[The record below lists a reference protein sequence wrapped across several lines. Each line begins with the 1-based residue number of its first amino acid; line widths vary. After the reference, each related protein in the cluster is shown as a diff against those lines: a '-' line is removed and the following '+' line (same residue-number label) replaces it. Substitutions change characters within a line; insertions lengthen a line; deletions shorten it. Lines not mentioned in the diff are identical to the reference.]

1 MAYRYL
7 FEQMVRR
14 ELRQKYRGSALG
26 VLWYLINPLVL
37 MGAYYLMFGVI
48 FDQAS
53 EPDYPLFL
61 LVGLVVWVFFN
72 QAVVSAAP
80 SLLDQ
85 GALVRKARFPREI
98 IPASVVTVQLV
109 TFLALLALLAP
120 VTIAIRG
127 TLDVALLL
135 LPLVLACLFAFIL
148 GFALAV
154 SILHAYFR
162 DVAPILSAALLPWFF
177 VSPIFF
183 RPESIT
189 EQATARFV
197 LEWVNPVAPFIGAV
211 RDVIYGGIVPG
222 GGGARLRRRRRG
234 ARAARRP
241 RAVPAPAG
249 RAGGGRVTRVRGRA
263 ARRARSC
270 SSTPRARSACAPTA
284 AAR

>member
-26 VLWYLINPLVL
+26 VLWYVINPLVL

-48 FDQAS
+48 FDAAS

-61 LVGLVVWVFFN
+61 LVGLIVWIFFS
-72 QAVVSAAP
+72 QAVLSAAP

-85 GALVRKARFPREI
+85 GALVRKARFPRET
-98 IPASVVTVQLV
+98 IPASVVTVHSV
-109 TFLALLALLAP
+109 TFVALLALLLP
-120 VTIAIRG
+120 ITLAIRG
-127 TLDVALLL
+127 TLDVALLM
-135 LPLVLACLFAFIL
+135 LPLILVCLFAFVL

-154 SILHAYFR
+154 SVLHAYFR

-189 EQATARFV
+189 HQPEARFV
-197 LEWVNPVAPFIGAV
+197 LEWVNPIAPFIGAV
-211 RDVIYGGIVPG
+211 RDVVYGGVVPP
-222 GGGARLRRRRRG
+222 
-234 ARAARRP
+234 AAEL
-241 RAVPAPAG
+241 AYVVLAAALMLLGG
-249 RAGGGRVTRVRGRA
+249 RALF
-263 ARRARSC
+263 RRLQGELAVVV
-270 SSTPRARSACAPTA
+270 
-284 AAR
+284 